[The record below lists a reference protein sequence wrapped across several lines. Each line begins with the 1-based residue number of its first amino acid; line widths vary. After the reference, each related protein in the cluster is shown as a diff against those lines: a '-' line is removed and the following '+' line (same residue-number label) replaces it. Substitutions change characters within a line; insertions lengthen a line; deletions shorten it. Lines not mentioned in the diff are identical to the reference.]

1 MGTLTTLAQLIV
13 TLYGDA
19 FVEALTMNTFLL
31 TRLSARGN
39 VKTGRGKG
47 IDWPV
52 RYAGNTAVGSYGEG
66 EAAGGANQQAAK
78 MAGLTWRFNRAE
90 ISVSG
95 QALAVGATGGI
106 LVDPLRFE
114 LDNGLRDMRVAINTQ
129 VMSDGTG
136 NSGKDITGLQ
146 AAIADTGTYAGID
159 RSADTWWKAYINANS
174 GTPRALAESQMR
186 DVKGTIEDR
195 GGMVSAIYTSSAQW
209 YAYGDLLVAERR
221 QTPTTLTGGY
231 QALDYEGVPVI
242 KIPGYPSARMD
253 FLNEDHCEY
262 QVLPVSDGSV
272 AGLRNVIA
280 VPGVPGFG
288 ILILGATRDSVD
300 FWAIHYSQT
309 VLRNPYLSGSVQ
321 DLS

>member
-1 MGTLTTLAQLIV
+1 MGTLATLAQLIV
-13 TLYGDA
+13 TLYGDL

-31 TRLSARGN
+31 IRLSARGN
-39 VKTGRGKG
+39 IKTGRGKG

-66 EAAGGANQQAAK
+66 EAAAGAGNQSAR
-78 MAGLTWRFNRAE
+78 MAGLTWRYNRAE

-114 LDNGLRDMRVAINTQ
+114 LDNGLRDMRVDINSQ

-146 AAIADTGTYAGID
+146 AAIADTGTYAGLD
-159 RSADTWWKAYINANS
+159 RAVYTWWKAYINAA
-174 GTPRALAESQMR
+174 GGVPRALAESQMR
-186 DVKGTIEDR
+186 DVKGTIENR
-195 GGMVSAIYTSSAQW
+195 GGMITAIYCDSSQW
-209 YAYGDLLVAERR
+209 YAYGDLLVGERR

-231 QALDYEGVPVI
+231 QALDFEGVPVI
-242 KIPGYPSARMD
+242 KIPGYPSGRMD
-253 FLNEDHCEY
+253 FVNEDHIEY

-288 ILILGATRDSVD
+288 ILILGATKDSVD
-300 FWAIHYSQT
+300 FWAIHYSQ
-309 VLRNPYLSGSVQ
+309 VVHRNPYLSGSVQ